1 MIDRRQLLGGAAA
14 AGAALAAGVPAALAS
29 GRTRPDAA
37 AALRALEQGDA
48 RLGVCFLDTATGE
61 VTGNR
66 LEERFAF
73 CSTFKL
79 ALVGAVLREADAGRL
94 SLAEVLPYGEADMLE
109 WAPVTSEHLASGGM
123 PIGALAQAAQEI
135 SDGTAANLLV
145 RRLGGPAGVTAK
157 FREMGDSVTRL
168 QRTAPQH
175 GLEAVDPGGLDPLLK
190 HVTLP
195 RCAWRHPLERCRS
208 VAKPAPRPP

>member
-14 AGAALAAGVPAALAS
+14 ASAALAAGAPAALAS

-109 WAPVTSEHLASGGM
+109 WAPVTSKHLASG
-123 PIGALAQAAQEI
+123 PACPPSGAPATRPAPGAQP
-135 SDGTAANLLV
+135 V
-145 RRLGGPAGVTAK
+145 PP
-157 FREMGDSVTRL
+157 TRS
-168 QRTAPQH
+168 T
-175 GLEAVDPGGLDPLLK
+175 
-190 HVTLP
+190 TLP
-195 RCAWRHPLERCRS
+195 SPS
-208 VAKPAPRPP
+208 PPGARR